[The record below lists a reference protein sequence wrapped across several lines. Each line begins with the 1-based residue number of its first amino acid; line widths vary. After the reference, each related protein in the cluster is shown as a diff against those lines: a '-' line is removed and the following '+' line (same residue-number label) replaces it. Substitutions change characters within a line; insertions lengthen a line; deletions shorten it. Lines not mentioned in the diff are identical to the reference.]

1 MGLGRAA
8 WIAASFAMIG
18 AGGATFVVTQ
28 RQLPESVAP
37 PSVAPPPTIPAPPPT
52 DEDLST
58 EALFLSDGGDDHKLL
73 DPDTLRELGV
83 EGVVTSLSDLGIP
96 VTKRTMRYVK
106 HFGSDETGRRSFGS
120 RFARGHRFRTF
131 VERELLL
138 GGLPQDLVWVA
149 AIESGFRPEATS
161 PKGAMGLF
169 QFMPETGA
177 QYGLLLTQS
186 VDERRS
192 IPKSTRAAIAHFDA
206 LYARFGSW
214 DLSLAAYNCGEGRVE
229 QALDKARVLLGERE
243 DPILF
248 HDLAEH
254 KLLPRET
261 LDYVPMIHAFA
272 IVAHNRAQ
280 LDLDALA
287 LPEPMSFGEVAVPL
301 NTPLATVALAADV
314 SIADL
319 REYNPDL
326 LTDTT
331 GDGEGDTVVLVP
343 AERLSRVNAA
353 LPALLFGKPTRSG
366 EEDASEDE
374 EAGEEEAPVELVEEA
389 APPELWAVPNRPNTY
404 LLGGGVMVV
413 FQPKAGTDV
422 TLGATVTLR
431 DPTKPDPA
439 KSPLSTHT
447 IEARTVPLKKLRA
460 ELEKLQR
467 DVVTQARSVAG
478 PKLYANVLAA
488 RKKRYDDAEEQPF
501 ALLSGKMFRL
511 GHPLH
516 GALLVGPTRGGVERI
531 VDVEPFWA
539 VETVLTL
546 EGAVSPDKHAEM
558 LLEIFKDPLAPRR
571 LPRLPDSSHVR
582 LAPVGKEVLLGWGAH
597 PFSGAEEAAADLA
610 FLLACDDR
618 VGRVPA
624 LLRDRRVTQSVSCG
638 LEKSPGTVVAWFRAS
653 PSGDEVATTLE
664 RAILEGLV
672 GLTGLGPSED
682 EIDSA
687 SDVLRADLARRLAA
701 TRSDVERRALQRD
714 ADRVLGALAAGVSRD
729 QVLGAARRLF
739 ATKRRVLVTWDR

>member
-8 WIAASFAMIG
+8 WIAASFALLG
-18 AGGATFVVTQ
+18 AGGATFVVSQ
-28 RQLPESVAP
+28 RQLP
-37 PSVAPPPTIPAPPPT
+37 PSVAPPAAAPPMPPSSAPAA
-52 DEDLST
+52 DLDLST

-73 DPDTLRELGV
+73 DPDTLRDLGV

-106 HFGSDETGRRSFGS
+106 HFGSDEKGRRSFGS

-169 QFMPETGA
+169 QFMPETAA
-177 QYGLLLTQS
+177 QYGLLVTQS
-186 VDERRS
+186 VDERRG
-192 IPKSTRAAIAHFDA
+192 IPKSTRAAVAHFDA
-206 LYARFGSW
+206 LYTRFGSW
-214 DLSLAAYNCGEGRVE
+214 DLALAAYNCGEGRVE
-229 QALDKARVLLGERE
+229 QALDKARLLLGDRE

-261 LDYVPMIHAFA
+261 SDYVPMIHAFA

-287 LPEPMSFGEVAVPL
+287 LPEPMTFGEVAVPL

-319 REYNPDL
+319 REYNPEL

-331 GDGEGDTVVLVP
+331 GDGEGDTVILVP

-353 LPALLFGKPTRSG
+353 LPALLYGKPTRS
-366 EEDASEDE
+366 EDDEAGDE
-374 EAGEEEAPVELVEEA
+374 EVAEEEAPVELVEEA
-389 APPELWAVPNRPNTY
+389 APPELWAVPGRPNTF

-431 DPTKPDPA
+431 DSTKADPV
-439 KSPLSTHT
+439 KSSLSTHT
-447 IEARTVPLKKLRA
+447 IEARTVPMKKLRA

-478 PKLYANVLAA
+478 PKLYASVLSS

-516 GALLVGPTRGGVERI
+516 GALLVGPTRASADRI

-539 VETVLTL
+539 VETVITL
-546 EGAVSPDKHAEM
+546 EGAVSPEKHAEL

-597 PFSGAEEAAADLA
+597 PFQGAEEAAADLA

-624 LLRDRRVTQSVSCG
+624 LLRERRVTKNVSCG
-638 LEKSPGTVVAWFRAS
+638 LEKSPGTVIAWFRAT
-653 PSGDEVATTLE
+653 PAGDEVATTLE

-701 TRSDVERRALQRD
+701 ARSDAERRALQRD
-714 ADRVLGALAAGVSRD
+714 ADRVLGALSVGVSRD

-739 ATKRRVLVTWDR
+739 ATKRRVLVTWD